1 MLAPALPSHTPLL
14 VTLTLSPESPRQCG
28 AARDFR
34 ISMRHTVL
42 EQLVKMLSIL
52 ASAAL
57 AATSGNSWSFMVMG
71 DWGGAETVRIKT
83 TQVTRRRIYLLPAS
97 EREEEVLALS
107 VLPIEKKFLQ
117 FLY

>member
-1 MLAPALPSHTPLL
+1 
-14 VTLTLSPESPRQCG
+14 
-28 AARDFR
+28 
-34 ISMRHTVL
+34 
-42 EQLVKMLSIL
+42 
-52 ASAAL
+52 
-57 AATSGNSWSFMVMG
+57 MVMG

>member
-14 VTLTLSPESPRQCG
+14 VTLTLSVVQREIFGFQCVILV
-28 AARDFR
+28 R
-34 ISMRHTVL
+34 
-42 EQLVKMLSIL
+42 LVKMLSIL